1 MEKSDH
7 RHKILIVDDNEGN
20 LNFLRLTFCEDYLVL
35 TANDGDEALKE
46 LSKRENSDIALIL
59 TDQRMPGISGSELL
73 EESKKTHPNAIRMI
87 ITGFPELYNSVHAI
101 NKINVDKYIIKPVHD
116 KIHELKGYVRDAIK
130 RYDLKIQ
137 NDYLLNELKKVIEK
151 DIRIRNLFSK
161 YLPPEIIRKIERK
174 KDRRTLQE
182 VEEKEVTVMYSD
194 IRGFTS
200 ISENLTP
207 LETVQLLNRYFNTM
221 SRIIIK
227 HKGTIDKYIGDAIM
241 AVFGTRES
249 ERTEPVKDAQNAVRC
264 ALEMRK
270 TLHGFNDHSKN
281 QDMPEIHFGI
291 GINTGKA
298 VVGNIG
304 SDYLLDYTVIGSV
317 VNTAARIE
325 DLTCN
330 KPDTILI
337 GEETYNKAK
346 NLTRV
351 DYEKWDPQDV
361 KGKGTIQVYGVLNPN
376 SMGKNSPQN
385 LEVK

>member
-1 MEKSDH
+1 MGNSDYK
-7 RHKILIVDDNEGN
+7 HKILIVDDNEGN
-20 LNFLRLTFCEDYLVL
+20 LNFLRLTFCEDYRVL
-35 TANDGDEALKE
+35 TANDGEEALKE

-59 TDQRMPGISGSELL
+59 SDQRMPGISGSELL
-73 EESKKTHPNAIRMI
+73 EKTKKTHPNALRMI
-87 ITGFPELYNSVHAI
+87 ITGFPDIFSSVDAI

-116 KIHELKGYVRDAIK
+116 KIHELKGYVEDAI
-130 RYDLKIQ
+130 RQYDLRIQ
-137 NDYLLNELKKVIEK
+137 NEYLLNELKKVIEK

-161 YLPPEIIRKIERK
+161 YLPPAIIRKFEK
-174 KDRRTLQE
+174 KDPGTLRE

-200 ISENLTP
+200 LSEKLTP
-207 LETVQLLNRYFNTM
+207 LETVQLVNRYFNTM
-221 SRIIIK
+221 SGIIVK
-227 HKGTIDKYIGDAIM
+227 HKGTIDKYIGDAVM
-241 AVFGTRES
+241 AVFGIRES
-249 ERTEPVKDAQNAVRC
+249 GNTEPVKDAQNAVKC

-270 TLHGFNDHSKN
+270 ILREFNDESKKLN
-281 QDMPEIHFGI
+281 MPEIHFGI
-291 GINTGKA
+291 GLNTGKA

-346 NLTRV
+346 NLTGV
-351 DYEKWDPQDV
+351 EYEKWVPQVV
-361 KGKGTIQVYGVLNPN
+361 KGIGTIQVYGVLNPN
-376 SMGKNSPQN
+376 SMGKNSPKN
-385 LEVK
+385 LEAK

>member
-1 MEKSDH
+1 MENSGYK
-7 RHKILIVDDNEGN
+7 HKILIVDDNEGN
-20 LNFLRLTFCEDYLVL
+20 LNFLRLTFWEDYLVL
-35 TANDGDEALKE
+35 TANDGEEALKE
-46 LSKRENSDIALIL
+46 LSKKENSDIALIL
-59 TDQRMPGISGSELL
+59 TDQKMPGISGSELL

-87 ITGFPELYNSVHAI
+87 ITGFPDIYGSAYAI

-116 KIHELKGYVRDAIK
+116 KMHELKGYVRDAIK
-130 RYDLKIQ
+130 RYDLKNQ
-137 NDYLLNELKKVIEK
+137 NDCLLNELKKVIEK

-161 YLPPEIIRKIERK
+161 YLPPEIIRKFEK
-174 KDRRTLQE
+174 KDPCTLQE

-200 ISENLTP
+200 ISEKLTP
-207 LETVQLLNRYFNTM
+207 LETVQLVNRYFSTM
-221 SRIIIK
+221 SRIIVK
-227 HKGTIDKYIGDAIM
+227 HTGTIDKYIGDAIM

-249 ERTEPVKDAQNAVRC
+249 ERTEPVKDAQNAVRS

-270 TLHGFNDHSKN
+270 TLHGFNDHSKK

-346 NLTRV
+346 NLTGV
-351 DYEKWDPQDV
+351 DYEKWDPQEV

-385 LEVK
+385 LEEK

>member
-1 MEKSDH
+1 MENSGH
-7 RHKILIVDDNEGN
+7 MHKMLIVDDNEGN
-20 LNFLRLTFCEDYLVL
+20 LNFLRLTFCKNYLVV
-35 TANDGDEALKE
+35 TANDGEEALKE
-46 LSKRENSDIALIL
+46 LSKKENSDIALIL

-73 EESKKTHPNAIRMI
+73 EESKRTHPNAIRMI

-101 NKINVDKYIIKPVHD
+101 NNINVDKYIIKPVHD
-116 KIHELKGYVRDAIK
+116 KMHELKGYVRDAIK
-130 RYDLKIQ
+130 RYDLKNQ
-137 NDYLLNELKKVIEK
+137 NDCLLNELKKVIEK

-161 YLPPEIIRKIERK
+161 YLSPEIIRKFEK
-174 KDRRTLQE
+174 KDPRTLQE

-200 ISENLTP
+200 ISEKLTP

-221 SRIIIK
+221 SRIIVK

-241 AVFGTRES
+241 AVFGTKES
-249 ERTEPVKDAQNAVRC
+249 ERTEPVKDAQNAGRC
-264 ALEMRK
+264 ALEMREA
-270 TLHGFNDHSKN
+270 LRGFNDSSKK
-281 QDMPEIHFGI
+281 QGMPEIHFGI

-346 NLTRV
+346 NLAGV
-351 DYEKWDPQDV
+351 DYEKWDPQEV

-385 LEVK
+385 LEAK

>member
-1 MEKSDH
+1 MENSGHK
-7 RHKILIVDDNEGN
+7 HKILIVDDNEGN

-35 TANDGDEALKE
+35 TANDGEEALKE

-116 KIHELKGYVRDAIK
+116 KIHELKGYVWDAIK
-130 RYDLKIQ
+130 RYDLKTQ

-161 YLPPEIIRKIERK
+161 YLPPEIIRKFEK
-174 KDRRTLQE
+174 KDPRTLQE

-200 ISENLTP
+200 ISEKLTP
-207 LETVQLLNRYFNTM
+207 LETVQLVNRYFNTM
-221 SRIIIK
+221 SRIIVK

-241 AVFGTRES
+241 AVFGIRES
-249 ERTEPVKDAQNAVRC
+249 DKTEPVNDAQNAVRC
-264 ALEMRK
+264 ALEMREA
-270 TLHGFNDHSKN
+270 LRGFNDSSKK
-281 QDMPEIHFGI
+281 QHMPEIHFGI

-304 SDYLLDYTVIGSV
+304 SDYLLDYTVIGNV
-317 VNTAARIE
+317 VNMAARIE
-325 DLTCN
+325 DLTRN
-330 KPDTILI
+330 NPDTILV

-346 NLTRV
+346 NLTGV
-351 DYEKWDPQDV
+351 DYEKWDPQEV
-361 KGKGTIQVYGVLNPN
+361 KGKGPIQVYGVLNPN
-376 SMGKNSPQN
+376 SEGKKSSQN